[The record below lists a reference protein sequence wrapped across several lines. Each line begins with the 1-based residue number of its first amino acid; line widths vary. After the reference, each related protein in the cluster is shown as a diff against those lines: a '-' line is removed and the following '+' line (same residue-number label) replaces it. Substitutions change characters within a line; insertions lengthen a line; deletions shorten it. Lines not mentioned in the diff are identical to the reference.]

1 MCPRTSEQFEEIR
14 ENKRRQIINAAV
26 DCFAT
31 IGYHACSISDLARH
45 AGISK
50 GLMYNYFSS
59 KEDLLKTIFREIMAE
74 MIKLIDP
81 DNSGEM
87 DSKVLREYF
96 ERLLV
101 HLKSNLIFWKMHLA
115 IFSQPSVQQILSVE
129 ILAASKQPLD
139 MVEKYFIRQGYKNP
153 ALEVAFLSTLMSGIT
168 WEYIADPENYPL
180 DQIKERIISLYLKPH
195 PQTKK

>member
-14 ENKRRQIINAAV
+14 ENKRRQILVAAV
-26 DCFAT
+26 ECFAT
-31 IGYHACSISDLARH
+31 MGYHACSISDLARH

-59 KEDLLKTIFREIMAE
+59 KEDLLKTIFREIMEE
-74 MIKLIDP
+74 MILLIDP
-81 DNSGEM
+81 GHTGVM
-87 DSKVLREYF
+87 DQKILNDYF
-96 ERLLV
+96 DRLLA

-115 IFSQPSVQQILSVE
+115 IFSQPAVQQILSEE
-129 ILAASKQPLD
+129 ILAASKQPLE
-139 MVEKYFIRQGYKNP
+139 MVEEYFRKQGYKNP
-153 ALEVAFLSTLMSGIT
+153 VLEVAFMSTLMSGIT

-180 DQIKERIISLYLKPH
+180 DQIKERILNIYLTPH